1 MVPAPLTA
9 PERTPALLYFKTAD
23 ANYVYDAPTNEI
35 LRVSRDFWE
44 TTHHADWWRE
54 KGLGRGELSQ
64 ATPSDQ
70 ALLDEIGAARDT
82 GLFSDRR
89 PKSLSLMIT
98 KDEFKKSLDSKVSQL
113 ILGVTEQC
121 NLRCAYCTYSG
132 QYQDSSRYR
141 RDAARH
147 RRSRSACTQ

>member
-54 KGLGRGELSQ
+54 KGLGRGSYRRRPHQ
-64 ATPSDQ
+64 TKPSWTRSARRATPDFL
-70 ALLDEIGAARDT
+70 AIGGRN
-82 GLFSDRR
+82 
-89 PKSLSLMIT
+89 P
-98 KDEFKKSLDSKVSQL
+98 
-113 ILGVTEQC
+113 C
-121 NLRCAYCTYSG
+121 
-132 QYQDSSRYR
+132 
-141 RDAARH
+141 H
-147 RRSRSACTQ
+147 